1 MSIDSSIEAIKLLA
15 TGIEKHIN
23 SLNVLYND
31 NLYEYK
37 LKDFLN
43 IDKAI
48 KVCSRCGNIFIPKFG
63 FGNTQQYCSDDCRYN
78 STKATRKVIKQ
89 DEKYHK
95 IDCLRKLIYEQRYRA
110 KRDNKPISDNKNKVF
125 EQLLLDLKTMTKER
139 YIISDTQFYQKYN
152 DLYNKYKLSRY
163 L

>member
-1 MSIDSSIEAIKLLA
+1 MSIDGSIEAIKLLA

-23 SLNVLYND
+23 SLNVMYND

-48 KVCSRCGNIFIPKFG
+48 KVCSRCGNVFIPKFG

-125 EQLLLDLKTMTKER
+125 EIGESARKRTMKYFDRKIMLENQRKDYSKLLKKR
-139 YIISDTQFYQKYN
+139 G
-152 DLYNKYKLSRY
+152 
-163 L
+163 